1 MGIIKILQD
10 HLDKYVVAVQIMKH
24 KEYLVF
30 FALQIFKINLDILVI
45 MKYHQCVNLPHH
57 FPPPPPP

>member
-45 MKYHQCVNLPHH
+45 MKYHQCVNLPRR
-57 FPPPPPP
+57 FPPPPP